1 MILLSLVLVIAAAV
15 LLVVGW
21 FQDGLS
27 LIYLAIGSCLL
38 AMLLLGASVMLRR
51 RNAPAPARRP
61 TGPASAA
68 AVPASADDDSATTT
82 ASRRTAVVRRPV
94 EDTAV
99 DHADAVADAGPDAA
113 DDPSTETTAPE
124 EPVDPLADIRGLGP
138 NRREALLDRFGSVE
152 AIRDAE
158 VAELTEVPGVSP
170 GLARA
175 IKNHLT

>member
-94 EDTAV
+94 EDTAF
-99 DHADAVADAGPDAA
+99 DHADAGPDAA